1 MIYTGSTLNPEGGTA
16 MKNAF
21 IAAILLMAGMTGSA
35 FAQSACNRV
44 CLQGFVDQYLKAIV
58 AHDPSRL
65 PLAKNARYTENG
77 QELKMND
84 GMWRV
89 ATAVGDRNI
98 YVADPRSDQ
107 VEWRGVIEE
116 NGHKQIVMLR
126 LRIQNRKISEM
137 EAIICREGGAL
148 HNPKGLVDHSIFAE
162 ALPPEDRPSRQE
174 LVTIANSYFEGLEQ
188 VTGKIT
194 PFDPGCTRMENGTVT
209 ANNPESKDH
218 GRMSCGDQ
226 FNIPGF
232 SAVITNVRERRY
244 PVVDEER
251 GLVSAMVF
259 FDHAGIPEVKLRD
272 GTVRKINMPPFDA
285 PFTFMIGELF
295 KIRNKKITRVEAVL
309 LAVPY
314 GMPSGWVGKK

>member
-1 MIYTGSTLNPEGGTA
+1 
-16 MKNAF
+16 MKKIF
-21 IAAILLMAGMTGSA
+21 IVSIFLIAGLASSA
-35 FAQSACNRV
+35 FAQSPCDRA

-58 AHDPSRL
+58 AHDPSKL
-65 PLAKNARYTENG
+65 TLARNARYTENG
-77 QELKMND
+77 QTLKMND

-89 ATAVGDRNI
+89 ATAVGDKNI
-98 YVADPRSDQ
+98 YFADPQSGQ
-107 VEWRGVIEE
+107 VGWRGIIEE

-126 LRIQNRKISEM
+126 LRIEDRKISEM

-148 HNPKGLVDHSIFAE
+148 HNAKRLQDHPLFAE
-162 ALPPEDRPSRQE
+162 ALPPDDRPSRQE
-174 LVTIANSYFEGLEQ
+174 LIKITNSYFEGLEQ

-194 PFDPGCTRMENGTVT
+194 PFDPNCTRMENGTVT

-218 GRMSCGDQ
+218 GRLSCGDQ

-232 SAVITNVRERRY
+232 SAVITKVRERRF

-251 GLVSAMVF
+251 GLVYAMIF
-259 FDHAGIPEVKLRD
+259 FDHAGIPEVKLPD

-309 LAVPY
+309 LSVPY
-314 GMPSGWVGKK
+314 GMPSGWVKPK

>member
-1 MIYTGSTLNPEGGTA
+1 
-16 MKNAF
+16 MKRGLL
-21 IAAILLMAGMTGSA
+21 AIIILMAGMTGSA
-35 FAQSACNRV
+35 FAQSPCDRA

-65 PLAKNARYTENG
+65 PLATNARYTENG
-77 QELKMND
+77 QALKMND

-98 YVADPRSDQ
+98 YFADPQSGQ
-107 VEWRGVIEE
+107 VGWRGIIEE

-126 LRIQNRKISEM
+126 LKIENRKISEM

-148 HNPKGLVDHSIFAE
+148 HNAKGLVDHTLFSE
-162 ALPPEDRPSRQE
+162 ALPPDDTPSRKE
-174 LVTIANSYFEGLEQ
+174 LIAIANSYFEGLEQ

-194 PFDPGCTRMENGTVT
+194 PFDPNCTRLENGTVT
-209 ANNPESKDH
+209 ANNPDSKDH
-218 GRMSCGDQ
+218 GRLSCGNQ

-232 SAVITNVRERRY
+232 SAVITKVRERRF
-244 PVVDEER
+244 PVVDELR
-251 GLVSAMVF
+251 GLVLALVF
-259 FDHAGIPEVKLRD
+259 FDHAGIPEVKLPD
-272 GTVRKINMPPFDA
+272 GSVRKINMPPFDT

-295 KIRNKKITRVEAVL
+295 KIRNRKITRIEAVL

-314 GMPSGWVGKK
+314 GMPSGWAQSQGSSGL

>member
-1 MIYTGSTLNPEGGTA
+1 
-16 MKNAF
+16 MKRGLL
-21 IAAILLMAGMTGSA
+21 AIIILMAGMTGSA
-35 FAQSACNRV
+35 FAQSPCDRA

-65 PLAKNARYTENG
+65 PLATNARYTENG
-77 QELKMND
+77 QALKMND

-98 YVADPRSDQ
+98 YFADPQSGQ
-107 VEWRGVIEE
+107 VGWRGIIEE

-126 LRIQNRKISEM
+126 LKIENRKISEM

-148 HNPKGLVDHSIFAE
+148 QNAKGLVDHTLFSE
-162 ALPPEDRPSRQE
+162 ALPPDDTPSRKE
-174 LVTIANSYFEGLEQ
+174 LIAIANSYFEGLEQ

-194 PFDPGCTRMENGTVT
+194 PFDPNCTRLENGTVT
-209 ANNPESKDH
+209 ANNPDSKDH
-218 GRMSCGDQ
+218 GRLSCGNQ

-232 SAVITNVRERRY
+232 SAVITKVRERRF
-244 PVVDEER
+244 PVVDELR
-251 GLVSAMVF
+251 GLVLALVF
-259 FDHAGIPEVKLRD
+259 FDHAGIPEVKLPD
-272 GTVRKINMPPFDA
+272 GSVRKINMPPFDT

-295 KIRNKKITRVEAVL
+295 KIRNRKITRIEAVL

-314 GMPSGWVGKK
+314 GMPSGWAQSQGSSGL

>member
-1 MIYTGSTLNPEGGTA
+1 
-16 MKNAF
+16 
-21 IAAILLMAGMTGSA
+21 
-35 FAQSACNRV
+35 
-44 CLQGFVDQYLKAIV
+44 
-58 AHDPSRL
+58 
-65 PLAKNARYTENG
+65 
-77 QELKMND
+77 MND

-89 ATAVGDRNI
+89 ATAVGDKNL
-98 YVADPRSDQ
+98 YFADPRSGQ
-107 VEWRGVIEE
+107 VAWRGIIEE

-126 LRIQNRKISEM
+126 LKIQNRTISEM

-148 HNPKGLVDHSIFAE
+148 YNPKGLTDHPIFAE
-162 ALPPEDRPSRQE
+162 ALQPDDRPSRQE
-174 LVTIANSYFEGLEQ
+174 LTAIANSYFEGLEQ

-194 PFDPGCTRMENGTVT
+194 PFDPNCTRMENGTVT

-218 GRMSCGDQ
+218 GRMTCGDQ

-232 SAVITNVRERRY
+232 SAVITKVRERRF

-251 GLVSAMVF
+251 GLVYALVF
-259 FDHAGIPEVKLRD
+259 FDHAGIPEVKLPD

-309 LAVPY
+309 LSVPY
-314 GMPSGWVGKK
+314 GMPSGWSTH

>member
-1 MIYTGSTLNPEGGTA
+1 MNKRL
-16 MKNAF
+16 F
-21 IAAILLMAGMTGSA
+21 AAIYLTAALASPA
-35 FAQSACNRV
+35 FAQGACDRA

-77 QELKMND
+77 QALNMKD

-89 ATAVGDRNI
+89 ATAVGDKNV
-98 YVADPRSDQ
+98 YFADPQSGQ
-107 VEWRGVIEE
+107 VGWRGIIEE

-126 LRIQNRKISEM
+126 LKIDGRKISEM

-148 HNPKGLVDHSIFAE
+148 HNSRGLLDHPLFAE
-162 ALPPEDRPSRQE
+162 ALPPDDRPSRQE
-174 LVTIANSYFEGLEQ
+174 LIKIANSYFEGLEQ

-194 PFDPGCTRMENGTVT
+194 PFDPNCTRMENGTVT
-209 ANNPESKDH
+209 ANNPDSKDH

-232 SAVITNVRERRY
+232 SAVITKVRERRF

-251 GLVSAMVF
+251 GLVFAIIF
-259 FDHAGIPEVKLRD
+259 FDHAGIPEVKLPD
-272 GTVRKINMPPFDA
+272 GTVRKINMPPFDT

-314 GMPSGWVGKK
+314 GMPSGWVRQ

>member
-1 MIYTGSTLNPEGGTA
+1 
-16 MKNAF
+16 MKRGF
-21 IAAILLMAGMTGSA
+21 IAAMSLVVIMTGSA
-35 FAQSACNRV
+35 FAQGTCDRA

-65 PLAKNARYTENG
+65 PLARNARYTENG
-77 QELKMND
+77 QTLKMND

-89 ATAVGDRNI
+89 ATAVGDKNL
-98 YVADPRSDQ
+98 YFADPRSGQ
-107 VEWRGVIEE
+107 VGWRGIIEE
-116 NGHKQIVMLR
+116 NGHKQLVMLR
-126 LRIQNRKISEM
+126 LKIENRTISEM

-148 HNPKGLVDHSIFAE
+148 HNPKGLTDHPIFAE
-162 ALPPEDRPSRQE
+162 ALPPGDRPSRQE
-174 LVTIANSYFEGLEQ
+174 LTAIANSYFEGLEQ

-194 PFDPGCTRMENGTVT
+194 PFDPNCTRMENGTVT

-232 SAVITNVRERRY
+232 SAVITKVRERRF

-251 GLVSAMVF
+251 GLVYALIF
-259 FDHAGIPEVKLRD
+259 FDHAGIPEVKLPD

-309 LAVPY
+309 LSVPY
-314 GMPSGWVGKK
+314 GMPSGWVPLK

>member
-1 MIYTGSTLNPEGGTA
+1 
-16 MKNAF
+16 MKRGLL
-21 IAAILLMAGMTGSA
+21 AIIILMAGMTGSA
-35 FAQSACNRV
+35 FAQSPCDRA

-65 PLAKNARYTENG
+65 PLATNARYTENG
-77 QELKMND
+77 QALKMND

-98 YVADPRSDQ
+98 YFADPQSGQ
-107 VEWRGVIEE
+107 VGWRGIIEE

-126 LRIQNRKISEM
+126 LKIENRKISEM

-148 HNPKGLVDHSIFAE
+148 HNAKGLVDHTLISE
-162 ALPPEDRPSRQE
+162 ALPPDDTPSRKE
-174 LVTIANSYFEGLEQ
+174 LIAIANSYFEGLEQ

-194 PFDPGCTRMENGTVT
+194 PFDPNCTRLENGTVT
-209 ANNPESKDH
+209 ANNPDSKDH
-218 GRMSCGDQ
+218 GRLSCGNQ

-232 SAVITNVRERRY
+232 SAVITKVRERRF
-244 PVVDEER
+244 PVVDELR
-251 GLVSAMVF
+251 GLVLALVF
-259 FDHAGIPEVKLRD
+259 FDHAGIPEVKLPD
-272 GTVRKINMPPFDA
+272 GSVRKINMPPFDT

-295 KIRNKKITRVEAVL
+295 KIRNRKITRIEAVL

-314 GMPSGWVGKK
+314 GMPSGWAQSQGSSGL

>member
-1 MIYTGSTLNPEGGTA
+1 
-16 MKNAF
+16 MKKGL
-21 IAAILLMAGMTGSA
+21 IAVVFLVAGMTGSA
-35 FAQSACNRV
+35 FAQSACDRV
-44 CLQGFVDQYLKAIV
+44 CLQGFVNQYLSAIV
-58 AHDPSRL
+58 AHDPLRL

-77 QELKMND
+77 QELNMND

-89 ATAVGDRNI
+89 ATAVGDKNL
-98 YVADPRSDQ
+98 YFADPRAGQ
-107 VEWRGVIEE
+107 VGWRGIIEE
-116 NGHKQIVMLR
+116 NGHKQIVILR
-126 LRIQNRKISEM
+126 LKIENRKISEM

-148 HNPKGLVDHSIFAE
+148 HNPKGLTDHPIFAE
-162 ALPPEDRPSRQE
+162 ALPPDDRPSRQE
-174 LVTIANSYFEGLEQ
+174 LVNIANSYFEGLEQ

-232 SAVITNVRERRY
+232 SAVITKVRERRY

-251 GLVSAMVF
+251 GLVLAMLF
-259 FDHAGIPEVKLRD
+259 FDHAGIPEVKLPD
-272 GTVRKINMPPFDA
+272 GTLRKINMPPFDT

-314 GMPSGWVGKK
+314 GMPSGWAAKR